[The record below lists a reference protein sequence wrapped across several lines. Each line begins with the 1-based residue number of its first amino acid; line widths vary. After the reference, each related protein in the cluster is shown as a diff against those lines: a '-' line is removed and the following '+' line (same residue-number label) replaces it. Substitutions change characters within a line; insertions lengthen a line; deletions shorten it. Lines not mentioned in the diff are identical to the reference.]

1 MEIHIKNSKRKIT
14 FVMIFLLI
22 AVGGIAFLSLVNAVF
37 LNYFNNSLSSETL
50 LFGNSNPNNLRYI
63 DIPRNANV
71 TSATL
76 NLSGLTTKRM
86 VNQSE
91 IGDTGGS
98 GRGGGF
104 IGDNFYYVVR
114 GAIQVA
120 NRTNPNIASY
130 PFPLSCGDDP
140 YGSTTN
146 GTAVIYSTCQVVVDG
161 WPTNYTFVWTNS
173 TGGYI
178 KSYNYSFPTNWA
190 RDMYYSNGELYVY
203 TDPGV
208 IYVINESNGQITRN
222 MTTASGGGGF
232 EIIDGFIF
240 LGKYSKTVAKY
251 NGTTLLAT
259 ISVPES
265 SINGLAYNN
274 NTNEL
279 WLISHTTT
287 FSFCFPEYTIISSP
301 TGDKKISEFSVGDKI
316 FSFKNKGVIED
327 KVINVTKRD
336 ISNYKNKLYEICTD
350 RICLNATYN
359 HLFWT
364 TEGYKRAETL
374 TAQDI
379 LRNIDLNEERIIKV
393 TEINISGIEVWDID
407 IEKGNTFFAE
417 KFLVDENGKNENS
430 DFSISIIDRRNI

>member
-1 MEIHIKNSKRKIT
+1 MENILKMRNKKIA
-14 FVMIFLLI
+14 FAIIFLLI
-22 AVGGIAFLSLVNAVF
+22 AVISIALFSLVNAVL
-37 LNYFNNSLSSETL
+37 LNYFNNSISSETL

-76 NLSGLTTKRM
+76 NLTGATTKRM

-130 PFPLSCGDDP
+130 PFPLNCGDDP

-146 GTAVIYSTCQVVVDG
+146 GTAVIYSICQVVVEG
-161 WPTNYTFVWTNS
+161 WPTNYTIVWTNS

-203 TDPGV
+203 TDPGT
-208 IYVINESNGQITRN
+208 IYVINESNGQIVRN

-287 FSFCFPEYTIISSP
+287 YSFCFPEYTLISSP
-301 TGDKKISEFSVGDKI
+301 EGDKKISEYTIGDKI
-316 FSFKNKGVIED
+316 FSFKEGIVIED
-327 KVINVTKRD
+327 KVVNVTKRN

-350 RICLNATYN
+350 RICVNATYN

-364 TEGYKRAETL
+364 TGGYKPAERL
-374 TAQDI
+374 TEQDI
-379 LRNIDLNEERIIKV
+379 LKNINLEEERIRKI
-393 TEINISGIEVWDID
+393 TEIKLSGIDVWDID

-417 KFLVDENGKNENS
+417 KFLVDENGKNENVAS
-430 DFSISIIDRRNI
+430 SISMINWGLI